1 MKTFLAL
8 AVLLSLPALA
18 PAQSYI
24 AHLDSAQEN
33 NPADHSLAIGT
44 GTFILTAHSLAF
56 HIEYSG
62 LTGTATAAHIHKG
75 AAGVNGGVVLP
86 FPSPLTS
93 PIDGTFTLTDPQIAD
108 LNNSLFYANVHT
120 AAFGGGEIRG
130 QIEPVIV
137 PEPSSLALAGLGLG
151 VLVWRLRRK

>member
-33 NPADHSLAIGT
+33 NPLDHSPATGT
-44 GTFILTAHSLAF
+44 GTFTLTAHSLAF

-62 LTGTATAAHIHKG
+62 LTGTATAAHIHK
-75 AAGVNGGVVLP
+75 AAFGVNGGVILP
-86 FPSPLTS
+86 FSSPLS
-93 PIDGTFTLTDPQIAD
+93 PIDGTFTLSDAQIVD

-120 AAFGGGEIRG
+120 AAFGTGEIRG

-151 VLVWRLRRK
+151 VVVWRLRRK